1 MSPILRKD
9 LEHVLPKVPTDSRD
23 NAQEVLGAIE
33 GLLPERRGAYTIPEV
48 AAALGEFARRFA
60 ELRDRLGLA
69 DPQSIAG
76 GGKAPESSSEEL
88 EEYYFIKRLVSFD

>member
-9 LEHVLPKVPTDSRD
+9 LEHVLPKVPAHSHD
-23 NAQEVLGAIE
+23 NAEEVLGAIE
-33 GLLPERRGAYTIPEV
+33 GLLPERRGAYTRSEV
-48 AAALGEFARRFA
+48 AAALGEFAKRFA

-76 GGKAPESSSEEL
+76 GGKPPGSSSEEL
-88 EEYYFIKRLVSFD
+88 EEYYSIKGLVGFD